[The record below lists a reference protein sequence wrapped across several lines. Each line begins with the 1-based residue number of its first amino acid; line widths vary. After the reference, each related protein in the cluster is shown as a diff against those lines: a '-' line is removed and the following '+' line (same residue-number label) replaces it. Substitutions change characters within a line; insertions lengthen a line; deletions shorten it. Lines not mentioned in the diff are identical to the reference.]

1 MKDLFHRI
9 FAELLQMKL
18 FSIGKNPGFKWKN
31 KEIAFL
37 LPFCMLKGKMSWNKE
52 KPDKKIHKTK
62 KKPENVLIE
71 KQRLKATIKTILISC
86 QIMKNNKS
94 SRTDISQNCH

>member
-1 MKDLFHRI
+1 
-9 FAELLQMKL
+9 MKL

-52 KPDKKIHKTK
+52 KPDKKINKTK
-62 KKPENVLIE
+62 KNP
-71 KQRLKATIKTILISC
+71 
-86 QIMKNNKS
+86 
-94 SRTDISQNCH
+94 DIIPVAMHF